1 MQIKKKALIF
11 GITGQDGSYLSS
23 ILLKKKY
30 IVYGVRRKIN
40 NRNLIK
46 LNIKKKIKFITIKKN
61 NYKKLNSILNKN
73 FNEIYFLGG
82 QSSVINSFKKENET
96 YHSQVD
102 SIKYILEYIKNQKFK
117 KSKFLYA
124 GSSEMF
130 GNQKKK
136 KLNEDSLK
144 IPQSPYGLSKLI
156 GYEIIK
162 SYREMFKLPV
172 CTAILFNH
180 ESSLRK
186 NNYVLKKISL
196 KIKNINN
203 NKNKNKKIL
212 LGNINIKRDWGWAP
226 EYMQACYKILNSK
239 KIDDYII
246 ATGQTVSLKKIIK
259 IIFKEKKLNMNKF
272 IKITNKNKRKYEIF
286 ENYADIRKIKKNIKW
301 RPGSNYLKVIHK
313 LINNEI

>member
-11 GITGQDGSYLSS
+11 GITGQDGSYLSK

-30 IVYGVRRKIN
+30 IIYGVRRKIN
-40 NRNLIK
+40 NKNLIK
-46 LNIKKKIKFITIKKN
+46 LNIKKKIKFVTIKKN
-61 NYKKLNSILNKN
+61 NYKKLNTILNKN

-96 YHSQVD
+96 YHSQID
-102 SIKYILEYIKNQKFK
+102 PIKYILDYIKNQKFK

-124 GSSEMF
+124 GSSEIF

-186 NNYVLKKISL
+186 NNYVLKKISS

-203 NKNKNKKIL
+203 NKKKKIL

-272 IKITNKNKRKYEIF
+272 VKITTKNKRKHEIF
-286 ENYADIRKIKKNIKW
+286 ENYADISKIKKNINW
-301 RPGSNYLKVIHK
+301 RPASNYLKVINK